1 MQKNTSEDLEK
12 FYSYFKKLN
21 ARKQQNEEYILTRS
35 EALGPLDYEI
45 SEQETVTA
53 IDLLKTG
60 KAPGVDNILCEL
72 LKHGKEALKGPLTIL
87 FNKILT
93 SGRYP
98 TLWSHGLIIPIFKK
112 DDPSNPENYRGITLL
127 SAMGKIFTSI
137 MNSRLCDYLIE
148 KGIITPEQ
156 CGFRK
161 KHGTQDSIFILKA
174 LIDKYVKSK
183 PKKSNNLLFTCF
195 VDFSKAFDSIPRG
208 KLFQKLKLAGV
219 TGRFLEIL
227 HSMYSNDKSSV
238 KIENMLTPAFRCHTG
253 VKQGCMLSPTLF
265 NLYLSDLSEELKAK
279 NLNDVEL
286 NELPLSCM
294 LYADDLVIFSKSK
307 NGLQDYLDSLSEYCK
322 ENDLSVNLNKTK
334 VLIFNNCG
342 RTMNKHV
349 LYYRGS
355 KLDNVSNYKYLGLQ
369 FRTCGNFT
377 YTKQEIKKV
386 ALKALYKVRKEMG
399 DHFRDDVQLTMKIFD
414 TVISPILT
422 YGRKR
427 GMGGRS
433 RRKARK

>member
-1 MQKNTSEDLEK
+1 MTFVTYSQVLSFDTTRTSSLLCFHRSMNWK
-12 FYSYFKKLN
+12 CP
-21 ARKQQNEEYILTRS
+21 KQQNEEYILTRS

-87 FNKILT
+87 FNNILI

-195 VDFSKAFDSIPRG
+195 V
-208 KLFQKLKLAGV
+208 
-219 TGRFLEIL
+219 
-227 HSMYSNDKSSV
+227 N
-238 KIENMLTPAFRCHTG
+238 
-253 VKQGCMLSPTLF
+253 
-265 NLYLSDLSEELKAK
+265 
-279 NLNDVEL
+279 
-286 NELPLSCM
+286 
-294 LYADDLVIFSKSK
+294 
-307 NGLQDYLDSLSEYCK
+307 
-322 ENDLSVNLNKTK
+322 
-334 VLIFNNCG
+334 
-342 RTMNKHV
+342 
-349 LYYRGS
+349 
-355 KLDNVSNYKYLGLQ
+355 
-369 FRTCGNFT
+369 
-377 YTKQEIKKV
+377 
-386 ALKALYKVRKEMG
+386 
-399 DHFRDDVQLTMKIFD
+399 FRDWSRSI
-414 TVISPILT
+414 
-422 YGRKR
+422 RR
-427 GMGGRS
+427 GGGPEQRGGRS
-433 RRKARK
+433 WGSESCARGGSCNFQLPLNFY